1 MVCMTCHLR
10 PARRD
15 ELDELSAL
23 CLRSKADWGYDADFL
38 AACVE
43 ELTLS
48 EHDLAEDP
56 IIVLN
61 DENGVAGLAHV
72 YKTEGACYLDK
83 LFVDT
88 DRIGR
93 GYGRQLFDWAVAA
106 ARSLEANE
114 LVIEADP
121 GAAPFYERM
130 GCRRDGEIPSGS
142 IAGRALP
149 RFVHPL

>member
-1 MVCMTCHLR
+1 MTFDLR
-10 PARRD
+10 PARCD

-23 CLRSKADWGYDADFL
+23 CLRSKAYWGYDADFM

-48 EHDLAEDP
+48 VHDIIEDP
-56 IIVLN
+56 VIVLT
-61 DENGVAGLAHV
+61 DKNGVCGLAHV
-72 YKTEGACYLDK
+72 HRAQGVCFLDK

-106 ARSLEANE
+106 ARSLGASE

-142 IAGRALP
+142 IAGRVLP